1 MRIVV
6 VVADSLRADVLGH
19 AGGPCATPFL
29 DRMAA
34 QGTSFRTVFSCAP
47 WTVPSMAA
55 LITGAYAHRLGVFR
69 WEHPLP
75 AGFPTVFSAAAGAG
89 LRVASFVFHPR
100 YLFSAVTEAN
110 VLGSSQDFDAVF
122 NFLRAEREPN
132 LLTFVHYWGTHVPY
146 LDRPLSV
153 GAWGDICSQVFA
165 AARKN
170 PGVVLPKLRGLYRRA
185 VERFSEHFLPRLADA
200 IACHA
205 SDGFLMVVTADHGET
220 WGERQ
225 GRPPETVFDL
235 HGNALFDESLRV
247 PLVAWGPAWLHRGRV
262 DGLARTVDLAPTLA
276 EIMGAKDALASD
288 ADGVSLAAALRE
300 GTPPATLEALAIASD
315 NFLSTP
321 RPAPRSPA
329 ELWTAFSLR
338 GRRWKYLSQS
348 SENHVFDLQA
358 DPGEVRP
365 LPRGSGEPAQGW
377 QTLEREQARAFCV
390 TEDGADARLRA
401 LGYID

>member
-29 DRMAA
+29 ARMAA
-34 QGTSFRTVFSCAP
+34 EGTSFRSVFSSTP

-55 LITGAYAHRLGVFR
+55 LVTGVYPHRLGVFR

-75 AGFPTVFSAAAGAG
+75 ARFPTVFSAAARAG
-89 LRVASFVFHPR
+89 SRVASFVFHPR
-100 YLFSAVTEAN
+100 YLFSAVPEAN
-110 VLGSSQDFDAVF
+110 VMGSSQDFDSVF
-122 NFLRAEREPN
+122 NFLRNQRERN

-153 GAWGDICSQVFA
+153 GAWGDICSQVLA

-170 PGVVLPKLRGLYRRA
+170 PTVVLPKLRALYRRA
-185 VERFSEHFLPRLADA
+185 VERFSELFLPRLADA

-235 HGNALFDESLRV
+235 HGNALFDESLQV
-247 PLVAWGPAWLHRGRV
+247 PLLAWGPAWLHRGCV

-276 EIMGAKDALASD
+276 DFVGAKDALASD
-288 ADGVSLAAALRE
+288 ADGISLASAFRQ
-300 GTPPATLEALAIASD
+300 GTPPAADEALAFATD
-315 NFLSTP
+315 DFLSTP

-329 ELWTAFSLR
+329 ELWTAFALR
-338 GRRWKYLSQS
+338 SRRWKYLWQP
-348 SENHVFDLQA
+348 SEARVFDLQS
-358 DPGEVRP
+358 DPGEERP
-365 LPRGSGEPAQGW
+365 LPRDSGEPAQGW
-377 QTLEREQARAFCV
+377 HTLDRERARAFCV

>member
-29 DRMAA
+29 DHMAA
-34 QGTSFRTVFSCAP
+34 EGTSFRTVFSSAP
-47 WTVPSMAA
+47 WTVPSMAT
-55 LITGAYAHRLGVFR
+55 LVTGVYPHRLGVFR
-69 WEHPLP
+69 WEHPIL
-75 AGFPTVFSAAAGAG
+75 ARFPTVFSAAAQAG
-89 LRVASFVFHPR
+89 SRVASFVFHPR
-100 YLFSAVTEAN
+100 YLFSAVPEAN
-110 VLGSSQDFDAVF
+110 VLGSSQDFDAVCS
-122 NFLRAEREPN
+122 FLRNTRERN
-132 LLTFVHYWGTHVPY
+132 LLTFVHYWGTHLPY

-153 GAWGDICSQVFA
+153 GAWGDICSQVLA
-165 AARKN
+165 AGRKN
-170 PGVVLPKLRGLYRRA
+170 PAVVLPKLRALYQRA
-185 VERFSEHFLPRLADA
+185 VERFSELFLPRLADA

-205 SDGFLMVVTADHGET
+205 SDGFLLLVTADHGET

-247 PLVAWGPAWLHRGRV
+247 PLLAWGPSWLHRGCV

-276 EIMGAKDALASD
+276 EILGAQHALASD
-288 ADGVSLAAALRE
+288 GDGVSLASALKHGCSSVTE
-300 GTPPATLEALAIASD
+300 EALAFGSAD
-315 NFLSTP
+315 FLSTP

-329 ELWTAFSLR
+329 ELWTGYALR

-348 SENHVFDLQA
+348 SEACVFDLHA
-358 DPGEVRP
+358 DPGEEHP
-365 LPRGSGEPAQGW
+365 LPRGSGEPEQGW

>member
-34 QGTSFRTVFSCAP
+34 EGTSFCSVFTSAP

-55 LITGAYAHRLGVFR
+55 LVTGVYPHRLGVFR
-69 WEHPLP
+69 WEHPIL
-75 AGFPTVFSAAAGAG
+75 ARFPTVFSAAAQAGA
-89 LRVASFVFHPR
+89 RVASFVFHPR
-100 YLFSAVTEAN
+100 YLFSAVPEAN
-110 VLGSSQDFDAVF
+110 VLGSSQDFDAVCS
-122 NFLRAEREPN
+122 FLRNTHERN
-132 LLTFVHYWGTHVPY
+132 LLTFVHYWGTHLPY

-153 GAWGDICSQVFA
+153 GAWGDICSQILA
-165 AARKN
+165 AGRKN
-170 PGVVLPKLRGLYRRA
+170 PAVVLPKLRALYQRA
-185 VERFSEHFLPRLADA
+185 VERFSELFLPRLADA

-205 SDGFLMVVTADHGET
+205 SDGFLVVVTADHGET

-235 HGNALFDESLRV
+235 HGNALYDESLRV
-247 PLVAWGPAWLHRGRV
+247 PLLAWGPAWLHRGCV

-276 EIMGAKDALASD
+276 EILGARDALASD
-288 ADGVSLAAALRE
+288 ADGVSLASAFRQ
-300 GTPPATLEALAIASD
+300 GTPLAAEETQAFASD
-315 NFLSTP
+315 DFLSTP

-329 ELWTAFSLR
+329 ELWTAFALR
-338 GRRWKYLSQS
+338 GRRWKYLWQPGAMR
-348 SENHVFDLQA
+348 VFDLQA
-358 DPGEVRP
+358 DPGEQHP
-365 LPRGSGEPAQGW
+365 LPRGLGEPDQGW
-377 QTLEREQARAFCV
+377 QTLEQEQARAFCV